1 MGVTQESSLGK
12 EGQLFRTKQKENLKM
27 KHLLLLSMATLAS
40 CAPQSLV
47 VTTTSLP
54 CNSDEEGCIEVNTI
68 PTSSSKSTA
77 TVTIESTTTPTIT
90 TPSTTTTSTT
100 TTTEKQVATEPL
112 ETTKF
117 HIKSEVQFRYA
128 RTVVESTVSNPD
140 AVAQVASFALV
151 IPDSAFISA
160 FSMEIDGEKYEARV
174 EEKGEAEKT
183 FEKALST
190 GRGAGL
196 VSQDAKDANKFTVS
210 TNIEG
215 EQEVVFRLTYDE
227 LLGRKESMYRQE
239 INIDPQQIVDDFRVE
254 VYINESL
261 PITEISV
268 PELLESNTIDPSEET
283 QNSFVK
289 IEKTFEGDAKKAKIA
304 FAPTP
309 IEQRAAAEEGM
320 SGRLQINYDVDR
332 QNQDSEVQ
340 VIDGYFVHFFVPE
353 NLEPLPKHAIFILDV
368 SGSMHG
374 EKLQQLKDAMFTVL
388 NDMKPED
395 FFNIITFS
403 TSVNNWSPS
412 GITNEGDQPGIP
424 ATKENKK
431 KAISH
436 VLDLEA
442 EGGTNINSAM
452 LKGLELA
459 KEVLRSESL
468 PQGVASMLVFLSD
481 GEATEGE
488 TSSKAIKAN
497 VATAN
502 SDTELPIFSVAFG
515 SGADFDLLKE
525 ISLAADSF
533 AKRVYE
539 GSDAALQLENFYA
552 EISSP
557 VVTNLKFDYVG
568 GLVDNSSLSDD
579 GVRTLFKGDQYVV
592 VGKLLDKASGTF
604 NVRVTA
610 DKTGVKYMDDIVI
623 HPCLRQP
630 KIAKDSSNPS
640 IIIDTF
646 DCIQP
651 IPEVKKSKAQEF
663 LQSLHAFLNIQQL
676 LKKDKKTE
684 ALALA
689 LENHFVTP
697 VTSLVVVRPDEEDT
711 LANVDEPIA
720 DYDYPTL
727 YAASYAAPAA
737 AAYHPQLFKSGS
749 PQAYTPHSRI
759 VSGPRSPPVLAPE
772 PIMAYDDTGF
782 ESFSYSTFDYGV
794 YADDY
799 DYPTS
804 RGGPPPISTTRG
816 PTATHTPTT
825 TSTSTTFSSS
835 TTTKP
840 ETCQLTLFSKTY
852 NRGEEWTLQD
862 DSADLGSF
870 SDIAIS
876 ATLEGSCC
884 WQLFGEVNFAGP
896 TTWLRPGGVYRGT
909 DSFGRQPFQDVSS
922 VKRVQC

>member
-1 MGVTQESSLGK
+1 MG
-12 EGQLFRTKQKENLKM
+12 
-27 KHLLLLSMATLAS
+27 
-40 CAPQSLV
+40 
-47 VTTTSLP
+47 
-54 CNSDEEGCIEVNTI
+54 
-68 PTSSSKSTA
+68 
-77 TVTIESTTTPTIT
+77 
-90 TPSTTTTSTT
+90 
-100 TTTEKQVATEPL
+100 
-112 ETTKF
+112 
-117 HIKSEVQFRYA
+117 
-128 RTVVESTVSNPD
+128 
-140 AVAQVASFALV
+140 
-151 IPDSAFISA
+151 
-160 FSMEIDGEKYEARV
+160 
-174 EEKGEAEKT
+174 
-183 FEKALST
+183 
-190 GRGAGL
+190 
-196 VSQDAKDANKFTVS
+196 
-210 TNIEG
+210 
-215 EQEVVFRLTYDE
+215 
-227 LLGRKESMYRQE
+227 
-239 INIDPQQIVDDFRVE
+239 
-254 VYINESL
+254 
-261 PITEISV
+261 
-268 PELLESNTIDPSEET
+268 
-283 QNSFVK
+283 
-289 IEKTFEGDAKKAKIA
+289 
-304 FAPTP
+304 
-309 IEQRAAAEEGM
+309 
-320 SGRLQINYDVDR
+320 
-332 QNQDSEVQ
+332 
-340 VIDGYFVHFFVPE
+340 
-353 NLEPLPKHAIFILDV
+353 
-368 SGSMHG
+368 
-374 EKLQQLKDAMFTVL
+374 
-388 NDMKPED
+388 
-395 FFNIITFS
+395 
-403 TSVNNWSPS
+403 
-412 GITNEGDQPGIP
+412 
-424 ATKENKK
+424 
-431 KAISH
+431 
-436 VLDLEA
+436 
-442 EGGTNINSAM
+442 
-452 LKGLELA
+452 
-459 KEVLRSESL
+459 
-468 PQGVASMLVFLSD
+468 
-481 GEATEGE
+481 ATEGE
-488 TSSKAIKAN
+488 TSGKTIKEN
-497 VATAN
+497 VAEAN
-502 SDTELPIFSVAFG
+502 SETELPIFSVAFG

-592 VGKLLDKASGTF
+592 VGKLLDEASGTF

-640 IIIDTF
+640 IVIDTF

-720 DYDYPTL
+720 DYNYPTL

-737 AAYHPQLFKSGS
+737 AAYHPQLFKSAS
-749 PQAYTPHSRI
+749 PQASSFTSHSRI
-759 VSGPRSPPVLAPE
+759 ISGSRQPPVLAPQ

-816 PTATHTPTT
+816 PTAAYTSTT
-825 TSTSTTFSSS
+825 TSTSTTSSSS

-884 WQLFGEVNFAGP
+884 WQLFGEVNFAGA

-909 DSFGRQPFQDVSS
+909 DSFGRQLFQDVSS
-922 VKRVQC
+922 VKRVQCLAQEENR

>member
-1 MGVTQESSLGK
+1 
-12 EGQLFRTKQKENLKM
+12 M
-27 KHLLLLSMATLAS
+27 KHLVLLSMVTLAS

-47 VTTTSLP
+47 VTSTSP
-54 CNSDEEGCIEVNTI
+54 QCNSDEEGCLEVKTI
-68 PTSSSKSTA
+68 PSSSTVST
-77 TVTIESTTTPTIT
+77 TSTTTIP
-90 TPSTTTTSTT
+90 TTTTSTT
-100 TTTEKQVATEPL
+100 TTTLSTTTEKQVATEPL

-140 AVAQVASFALV
+140 TVAQVGSFALV

-160 FSMEIDGEKYEARV
+160 FSMEMGGEEYKARV
-174 EEKGEAEKT
+174 EEKEEAEKT
-183 FEKALST
+183 FEKALSR

-215 EQEVVFRLTYDE
+215 GQEVVFRLTYDE
-227 LLGRKESMYRQE
+227 LLGRKEGMYRQE

-254 VYINESL
+254 VFINESL
-261 PITEISV
+261 PITEVSV
-268 PELLESNTIDPSEET
+268 PELLESNSIDPSEES
-283 QNSFVK
+283 QNSFVT
-289 IEKTFEGDAKKAKIA
+289 IEKDFEGNAKNAKIV
-304 FAPTP
+304 FAPTA

-320 SGRLQINYDVDR
+320 SGRLRINYDVDR

-340 VIDGYFVHFFVPE
+340 VIDGYFVHYFVPE
-353 NLEPLPKHAIFILDV
+353 NLETLPKHAIFILDV
-368 SGSMHG
+368 SGSMYG
-374 EKLQQLKDAMFTVL
+374 ERLQQLKDAMFTVL
-388 NDMKPED
+388 DDMKPED

-412 GITNEGDQPGIP
+412 GITTEGDQLAIP

-442 EGGTNINSAM
+442 NGGTNINSAM
-452 LKGLELA
+452 LTGLELA
-459 KEVLRSESL
+459 EEVLRSESL

-488 TSSKAIKAN
+488 TSGKAIEAN
-497 VATAN
+497 VASAN

-568 GLVDNSSLSDD
+568 GLVDNSSLSN
-579 GVRTLFKGDQYVV
+579 GEVRTLFKGDQYVV
-592 VGKLLDKASGTF
+592 VGKLLSEASGTF
-604 NVRVTA
+604 TVRVTG
-610 DKTGVKYMDDIVI
+610 DKTGAKYLDDIVI
-623 HPCLRQP
+623 DPCLRQP
-630 KIAKDSSNPS
+630 KIVEDSSSPS
-640 IIIDTF
+640 VVDHF
-646 DCIQP
+646 DCIRP
-651 IPEVKKSKAQEF
+651 IPNVKKSKAQEF

-676 LKKDKKTE
+676 LKKDKKAE

-711 LANVDEPIA
+711 LANVDDPTP
-720 DYDYPTL
+720 DYDDYGVMQHAL
-727 YAASYAAPAA
+727 SYAAPAY
-737 AAYHPQLFKSGS
+737 AAYQPQLFKSAS
-749 PQAYTPHSRI
+749 PHVYSSKSRI
-759 VSGPRSPPVLAPE
+759 VGAPA
-772 PIMAYDDTGF
+772 PSYPTSAVSYNLAYDDGSGY
-782 ESFSYSTFDYGV
+782 ESYEYVAYDAYDNDY
-794 YADDY
+794 AA
-799 DYPTS
+799 
-804 RGGPPPISTTRG
+804 I
-816 PTATHTPTT
+816 
-825 TSTSTTFSSS
+825 SS
-835 TTTKP
+835 TTTRNIFARATATTSTTSTTSQP
-840 ETCQLTLFSKTY
+840 ETCQLTLYSKTY
-852 NRGEEWTLQD
+852 NRGEELVLLD

-870 SDIAIS
+870 SDVAIS
-876 ATLEGSCC
+876 ALVEGSCC

-896 TTWLRPGGVYRGT
+896 TAWLRPGGIYKGT
-909 DSFGRQPFQDVSS
+909 DSFGRELFQEVSS
-922 VKRVQC
+922 LRRVQC

>member
-1 MGVTQESSLGK
+1 MG
-12 EGQLFRTKQKENLKM
+12 
-27 KHLLLLSMATLAS
+27 
-40 CAPQSLV
+40 
-47 VTTTSLP
+47 
-54 CNSDEEGCIEVNTI
+54 
-68 PTSSSKSTA
+68 
-77 TVTIESTTTPTIT
+77 
-90 TPSTTTTSTT
+90 
-100 TTTEKQVATEPL
+100 
-112 ETTKF
+112 
-117 HIKSEVQFRYA
+117 
-128 RTVVESTVSNPD
+128 
-140 AVAQVASFALV
+140 
-151 IPDSAFISA
+151 
-160 FSMEIDGEKYEARV
+160 
-174 EEKGEAEKT
+174 
-183 FEKALST
+183 
-190 GRGAGL
+190 
-196 VSQDAKDANKFTVS
+196 
-210 TNIEG
+210 
-215 EQEVVFRLTYDE
+215 
-227 LLGRKESMYRQE
+227 
-239 INIDPQQIVDDFRVE
+239 
-254 VYINESL
+254 
-261 PITEISV
+261 
-268 PELLESNTIDPSEET
+268 
-283 QNSFVK
+283 
-289 IEKTFEGDAKKAKIA
+289 
-304 FAPTP
+304 
-309 IEQRAAAEEGM
+309 
-320 SGRLQINYDVDR
+320 
-332 QNQDSEVQ
+332 NQDSEVQ

-353 NLEPLPKHAIFILDV
+353 NLETLPKHAIFILDV
-368 SGSMHG
+368 SGSMYG
-374 EKLQQLKDAMFTVL
+374 ERLQQLKDAMFTVL
-388 NDMKPED
+388 DDMKPED

-412 GITNEGDQPGIP
+412 GNTNEGDQLAIP

-452 LKGLELA
+452 LEGLDLA
-459 KEVLRSESL
+459 KEVFTSESL

-488 TSSKAIKAN
+488 TSGKAIKAN
-497 VATAN
+497 VAAAN

-592 VGKLLDKASGTF
+592 VGKLLDEASGTF

-640 IIIDTF
+640 IVIDTF

-663 LQSLHAFLNIQQL
+663 LQSLHAFLNIRQL

-720 DYDYPTL
+720 DYDYPT
-727 YAASYAAPAA
+727 SYAAPAA
-737 AAYHPQLFKSGS
+737 AAYHPQIFKSAS

-759 VSGPRSPPVLAPE
+759 VSGPRQPPVLAPQ

-816 PTATHTPTT
+816 PTAAHTSMT
-825 TSTSTTFSSS
+825 TSTSTTSSSS

-862 DSADLGSF
+862 DSVDLGSF

-909 DSFGRQPFQDVSS
+909 DSFGRQLFQDVSS

>member
-1 MGVTQESSLGK
+1 MGTQESSLGK
-12 EGQLFRTKQKENLKM
+12 EGQLFRRRHKENLKM

-68 PTSSSKSTA
+68 PASSSKSTA
-77 TVTIESTTTPTIT
+77 TVTLESTTTPTIT

-174 EEKGEAEKT
+174 EEKEEAEKA

-210 TNIEG
+210 T
-215 EQEVVFRLTYDE
+215 
-227 LLGRKESMYRQE
+227 
-239 INIDPQQIVDDFRVE
+239 NIDPQQIVDDFRVE

-283 QNSFVK
+283 QNSFVN
-289 IEKTFEGDAKKAKIA
+289 IEKNFEGDAKKAKIV

-340 VIDGYFVHFFVPE
+340 VIDGYFVHYFVPE
-353 NLEPLPKHAIFILDV
+353 NLETLPKHAIFILDV
-368 SGSMHG
+368 SGSMYG
-374 EKLQQLKDAMFTVL
+374 EKLQQLNYAMFTVL
-388 NDMKPED
+388 DDMKPED

-403 TSVNNWSPS
+403 TSVSE
-412 GITNEGDQPGIP
+412 IAIEGASTPAIP
-424 ATKENKK
+424 ATPENKK
-431 KAISH
+431 RAISH

-442 EGGTNINSAM
+442 SGGTNINDAM
-452 LKGLELA
+452 LTGLQLA
-459 KEVLRSESL
+459 KEVLQSEVL
-468 PQGVASMLVFLSD
+468 PQGVASMLIFLSD

-488 TSSKAIKAN
+488 TSGEAIKTN

-502 SDTELPIFSVAFG
+502 SDSQLPIFSVAFG

-568 GLVDNSSLSDD
+568 GLVDNSTLSDD

-592 VGKLLDKASGTF
+592 VGKLLDEASGTF

-640 IIIDTF
+640 IVIDTF

-737 AAYHPQLFKSGS
+737 AAYHPQIFKSAS

-759 VSGPRSPPVLAPE
+759 VSGPRPPPVLAPQS
-772 PIMAYDDTGF
+772 IMAYDDTGF

-816 PTATHTPTT
+816 PTAAHTSMT
-825 TSTSTTFSSS
+825 TSTSTTSSSS

-884 WQLFGEVNFAGP
+884 WQLFGEVNFAGA

-909 DSFGRQPFQDVSS
+909 DSFGRQLFQDVSS

>member
-1 MGVTQESSLGK
+1 MGVTLESSQSK
-12 EGQLFRTKQKENLKM
+12 VPQLFRTRHKENTKM
-27 KHLLLLSMATLAS
+27 KRLALLSMVTLAS

-47 VTTTSLP
+47 VTSTSP
-54 CNSDEEGCIEVNTI
+54 QCNSDEEGCLEVKTNPSSSTVSTTSTATI
-68 PTSSSKSTA
+68 PT
-77 TVTIESTTTPTIT
+77 TT
-90 TPSTTTTSTT
+90 TTTTSTT
-100 TTTEKQVATEPL
+100 TTTLSTTTEKQVATEPL

-140 AVAQVASFALV
+140 TVAQVGSFALV
-151 IPDSAFISA
+151 IPDSAFIST
-160 FSMEIDGEKYEARV
+160 FSMEIEGEEYKARV
-174 EEKGEAEKT
+174 EEKEEAEKT
-183 FEKALST
+183 FEKALNR

-215 EQEVVFRLTYDE
+215 GQEVVFRLTYDE
-227 LLGRKESMYRQE
+227 LLGRKEGMYRQE
-239 INIDPQQIVDDFRVE
+239 INIDPQQIVEDFRVE
-254 VYINESL
+254 VFINESL
-261 PITEISV
+261 PITEVSV
-268 PELLESNTIDPSEET
+268 PELLESNSIDPSEES
-283 QNSFVK
+283 QNSFVT
-289 IEKTFEGDAKKAKIA
+289 IEKDFEGNAKNAKIV
-304 FAPTP
+304 FAPTA

-320 SGRLQINYDVDR
+320 SGRLRINYDVDR

-340 VIDGYFVHFFVPE
+340 VIDGYFVHYFVPE
-353 NLEPLPKHAIFILDV
+353 NLETLPKHAIFILDV
-368 SGSMHG
+368 SGSMYG
-374 EKLQQLKDAMFTVL
+374 ERLQQLKDAMFTVL
-388 NDMKPED
+388 DDMKPED

-412 GITNEGDQPGIP
+412 GITDEGDQLAIP

-452 LKGLELA
+452 LTGLELA
-459 KEVLRSESL
+459 EEVLRSESL

-488 TSSKAIKAN
+488 TSGKAIEAN
-497 VATAN
+497 VASAN

-568 GLVDNSSLSDD
+568 GLVDNSSLSN
-579 GVRTLFKGDQYVV
+579 GEVRTLFKGDQYVV
-592 VGKLLDKASGTF
+592 VGKLLSEASGTF
-604 NVRVTA
+604 TVRVTG
-610 DKTGVKYMDDIVI
+610 DKTGAKYLDDIVI
-623 HPCLRQP
+623 APCLRQP
-630 KIAKDSSNPS
+630 KIVEASSSPS
-640 IIIDTF
+640 VIDHF
-646 DCIQP
+646 DCIRP
-651 IPEVKKSKAQEF
+651 IPNVKKSKAQEF

-676 LKKDKKTE
+676 LKKDKKEE
-684 ALALA
+684 ALTLA

-711 LANVDEPIA
+711 LADVDDPTP
-720 DYDYPTL
+720 DYDYPVMYSL
-727 YAASYAAPAA
+727 SYAAPAPKA
-737 AAYHPQLFKSGS
+737 QVHKYISTYSGS
-749 PQAYTPHSRI
+749 RQAY
-759 VSGPRSPPVLAPE
+759 SPQSYIEPVIADSYDL
-772 PIMAYDDTGF
+772 AYDDTGF
-782 ESFSYSTFDYGV
+782 ESFSYAAY
-794 YADDY
+794 YDDY
-799 DYPTS
+799 
-804 RGGPPPISTTRG
+804 
-816 PTATHTPTT
+816 AA
-825 TSTSTTFSSS
+825 STSTTTSS
-835 TTTKP
+835 TTTTTSQP

-852 NRGEEWTLQD
+852 NRGEELVLLD

-876 ATLEGSCC
+876 ALVEGPCC
-884 WQLFGEVNFAGP
+884 WQLFGEVNFAGSSA
-896 TTWLRPGGVYRGT
+896 WLRPGGNYKGT
-909 DSFGRQPFQDVSS
+909 DSFGRELFQEVSS
-922 VKRVQC
+922 LRRVQC